1 MSVGS
6 SLNYYLVQTTSQVVF
21 SIKTFQFPLYNHSCH
36 DLVIE
41 KIENNT
47 FTVFTFLHNYGLSQD
62 QYFEP
67 VRRYKSSK
75 SLM

>member
-47 FTVFTFLHNYGLSQD
+47 FTVFTFLHN
-62 QYFEP
+62 
-67 VRRYKSSK
+67 
-75 SLM
+75 